1 MATGT
6 VKWFS
11 NVRGYGFIVP
21 DSGGEDLFVHYTGIA
36 AEGFKT
42 LDQGDRV
49 AYEVR
54 EGRRGPEAFAV
65 VRIAARASER
75 RARRRE
81 EPSRP
86 HAAPDRRAHA
96 HRY

>member
-21 DSGGEDLFVHYTGIA
+21 DGGGEDLFVHYSGIA

-49 AYEVR
+49 AYEIR

-65 VRIAARASER
+65 VRIAARAPER
-75 RARRRE
+75 RPGRPE
-81 EPSRP
+81 QPSRP
-86 HAAPDRRAHA
+86 HAAPGRPVRV